1 MSNPREG
8 FFKALAVTP
17 HLGRFE
23 FYVTFMVSTA
33 IEFPAD
39 TLAILGINLL
49 GRRWSASLSMLLC
62 AATMAATAA
71 TPGQWN
77 GFNGNE

>member
-1 MSNPREG
+1 
-8 FFKALAVTP
+8 
-17 HLGRFE
+17 
-23 FYVTFMVSTA
+23 MVSTA

-71 TPGQWN
+71 TPGQQSVECIH
-77 GFNGNE
+77 NE